1 MSSARVWSLRILF
14 LILLSLSLAHPP
26 AAIPDQQQISVERLD
41 KTIHDVISKREYQW
55 RLPRQKSDRVPQGG
69 VLAQLF
75 ETLLN
80 WLKDFSGWL
89 RNIWMKLNDWVKKLM
104 PKPNPSFDPSPPA
117 TVQQPFLL
125 ILIALAAAVL
135 LFFVVKL
142 IRNRRRAKPVPIQ
155 AEPVLA
161 HSELNDDNLLA
172 DSLPETRWQSLAN
185 DLLRKGEFRL
195 ALRALYMAVLAFL
208 GEREFIRIAK
218 YKSNKEYERE
228 LERRTRERQG
238 VIQAFSENVS
248 LFERAWYGSHPV
260 TEEIIEVFATNHDRI
275 KEISEKEAV

>member
-1 MSSARVWSLRILF
+1 MSSARVWLVRFLLF
-14 LILLSLSLAHPP
+14 TLLSLSVSHLQV
-26 AAIPDQQQISVERLD
+26 AIADQQQITIERLD

-55 RLPRQKSDRVPQGG
+55 RLPRQKSDRIPQGG
-69 VLAQLF
+69 MLAQFF

-80 WLKDFSGWL
+80 WLKDFSRWL
-89 RNIWMKLNDWVKKLM
+89 QNIWTNLKEWVKKFM
-104 PKPNPSFDPSPPA
+104 PKPNPSFGPSRPA
-117 TVQQPFLL
+117 TIQQPMLL

-142 IRNRRRAKPVPIQ
+142 IRNRRRTKPLPIQ

-161 HSELNDDNLLA
+161 QPDLTDDNLLA

-208 GEREFIRIAK
+208 GERELIRIAK
-218 YKSNKEYERE
+218 YKSNQEYERE
-228 LERRTRERQG
+228 LERRTRERQS

-260 TEEIIEVFATNHDRI
+260 TEEIIEVFAINHDRI